1 MNNYFDFCLAIIF
14 GVISSYLLLLL
25 LFMFMKP
32 SFEISDKIAFIDSPR
47 FVPEFNNSYLIKI
60 VNVSWYMAYDINVKL
75 EKIESYGVK
84 NGKNN
89 RLLPVPM
96 LSNQVTY
103 IKNSSFLKPNNGENA
118 YLFRTKENINNIL
131 ENNDKI
137 RFTLIARHGFSGLTK
152 IFIQDYE
159 VLSDVNTGHF
169 KFGKS
174 FDIIK

>member
-1 MNNYFDFCLAIIF
+1 MEHFLDFCLPIF
-14 GVISSYLLLLL
+14 VGVLSSYILLLL
-25 LFMFMKP
+25 LFTFMKP
-32 SFEISDKIAFIDSPR
+32 SFRISDKMSYIDSSR
-47 FVPEFNNSYLIKI
+47 FVAEFKNSYLIK
-60 VNVSWYMAYDINVKL
+60 VTNVSWYMAYNINVKL

-89 RLLPVPM
+89 RLLPLSM

-103 IKNSSFLKPNNGENA
+103 IKNCSFMNPSNGENA
-118 YLFRTKENINNIL
+118 YLFRTKEDINAIL

-137 RFTLIARHGFSGLTK
+137 RFTLTAKHGFSGLTK
-152 IFIQDYE
+152 IFIKDYE
-159 VLSDVNTGHF
+159 VLSDIETGHF